1 MISYIILD
9 FYHVYVPKQLRDVL
23 QMYAMLERVSPR
35 TRKLELFARM
45 HNVQAGYVFF
55 ISCQTFIRMCKILS
69 MKITEVHLMIRF

>member
-1 MISYIILD
+1 MLCYVILV
-9 FYHVYVPKQLRDVL
+9 FSLVYVAKQLHDVL

-55 ISCQTFIRMCKILS
+55 IPVRLS
-69 MKITEVHLMIRF
+69 FECANFCHCR